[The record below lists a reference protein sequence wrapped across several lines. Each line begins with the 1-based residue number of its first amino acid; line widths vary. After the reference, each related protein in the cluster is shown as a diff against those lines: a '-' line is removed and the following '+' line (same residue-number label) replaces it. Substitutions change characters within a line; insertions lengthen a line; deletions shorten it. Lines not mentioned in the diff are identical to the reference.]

1 MKKTTIVISIILI
14 VFSIVLSCFQQWVF
28 SILIS
33 RLAILLSIFSLIQ
46 CIYEDIQRIKTVQMV
61 QFLATIVELG
71 KSHIKGGEVSSHIN
85 DTAKKVRDIFE
96 QMKAEQEKKEA
107 E

>member
-1 MKKTTIVISIILI
+1 MKKTTIVISVILI
-14 VFSIVLSCFQQWVF
+14 VFGIVLACFQQWVL
-28 SILIS
+28 SILTS
-33 RLAILLSIFSLIQ
+33 HLAILLCIFSLIQ
-46 CIYEDIQRIKTVQMV
+46 SIYEDIQRIKTVQMI
-61 QFLATIVELG
+61 QSLATIVELG